1 MIDIS
6 TERDINAKIIHR
18 EVYMRKSEMRRIF
31 IC

>member
-1 MIDIS
+1 MIDIFI
-6 TERDINAKIIHR
+6 ERDINVKIIYR